1 MAVRFNNYQPGAQ
14 FAAALD
20 QADRQY
26 QDKLALG
33 WVPSER
39 DPDQTIFGS
48 FWDSFTSSA
57 ESSLGGALT
66 SVGVLTDSPWVA
78 GLGGDLTRRS
88 AQYADWGNDYDSNPD
103 KSRWSLDYLFD
114 PHGLWSDAGVMA
126 GSSGPGILS
135 GMALGAAAVG
145 TGGAAIPAIGI
156 LASAGLEVGANF
168 GQSYMDKKRDN
179 IEAQIKAG
187 KRPTGTVYDGNI
199 DKQAWDSFTSDPW
212 KNAELIG
219 SSFMDTA
226 IDVATGATG
235 GAISML
241 GKGLAKAGVANALAS
256 NGGKVA
262 SAILGDS
269 ARADTLLGRAAYGL
283 STAGKPLEFAGNRI
297 ANAFG
302 EGFQEAWQQHVQ
314 DSMAG
319 NFNDDRADAG
329 SFFRD
334 IYNGNWDNF
343 TDDEKN
349 AFNSAFLPTL
359 VSGIGGA
366 GLRKAGMYAYDHTL
380 GESYKNNKEYEN
392 LMNNIGMADAM
403 QQSGLMRGYIANNYM
418 PDNPIITHSDVDDNA
433 ATNIDI
439 SAPNDNVIVP
449 FAKRPVP
456 TKIEMDYDEN
466 GFPVTKEVPKYNE
479 FRALVSQRRQD
490 AENQTNVTAQ
500 DVNDIDNI
508 RSKIT
513 DNIQSQLQ
521 TAPDILQRAYNNA
534 DIESI
539 NKSLPDGSEQLSP
552 EMLNAAM
559 HGDANAANYLFQT
572 LGKKNIVQAIKQRKQ
587 EKKNKEKEAKDKIKQ
602 AQSSLK
608 DAIKGVGKKE
618 DNKQAV
624 ENALD
629 IIHSLAP
636 HGKADE
642 IASSVKSRFLQV
654 NQDLLDRANQG
665 DTKAIRSVLRAID
678 PKALVTEETATPQ
691 TQENVPADEPQVD
704 TSVEDT
710 FTVEPQTTPA
720 QPVATQPTTQQ
731 TVQQTQVQ
739 NQNDDGEPTT
749 DYVPSGAMGKNDTVQ
764 TQSAANAN
772 TQNVQNGENHSYSTG
787 IQQGTTPTGAIT
799 QPVNDNPQNG
809 PISTASGTNTNTV
822 MPGGMIVGKD
832 SERTKLI
839 NTMSTDDDIARGMR
853 IIKQYQNEGL
863 FAKQQV
869 SPDAIDKA
877 LHGVPSAIRTVLST
891 ISDEDFDRI
900 DKGDVNNNEGGTN
913 QTNQTTEGDT
923 SNSTKEGTKDGGNPH
938 QQGRVDGNA
947 EGQNSAGTEGSHEQ
961 IDEKKIND
969 APLFKSEGG
978 HIEQDN
984 DNRDRVNENQAVMT
998 LHRDRT
1004 TATAAPNT
1012 TGQDVEYHEY
1022 IKNELSPELETYAG
1036 QFYASQNRMSFA
1048 NLVTMLP
1055 DAVEYLKFLNGKKD
1069 VFSNKDDEMRC
1080 LMNYRAIC
1088 GSLYSLGINLLKRK
1102 ATQAN
1107 ATDSEGHISFD
1118 NATAFG
1124 EVASDVFNILPAAV
1138 NSAIATYDGIRAAFE
1153 RGSDGKPSDI
1163 PSLNTWFY
1171 YCLEDS
1177 YDRYV
1182 TQRAGSGIVLAE
1194 QTSDT
1199 YDNEIYGVLGDLFPL
1214 NDDFKKALLHQKL
1227 PDSLSQYGIKSMFNL
1242 LQWLDNDKDI
1252 TGRQVGKRFLKKA
1265 WQNAMQHGHWRGE
1278 LLSSLQKAEKNN
1290 DYSEYAKQFLDAFS
1304 DVFSTLMGT
1313 QQGQEAWAMY
1323 LSMQKLDDIVSD
1335 DIREKI
1341 KKSYNKKNDLFA
1353 YRSEMFLTKILG
1365 VGTQADEEFKE
1376 YEDRVLQNLED
1387 KINRAKLL
1395 TREGRAVGL
1404 TKLAIIKRAIEL
1416 ARRAR
1421 MHTAVGGAYVAPDQ
1435 GKQNQNKTQQNST
1448 DQKDKNTLGDK
1459 YNNKDAGNG
1468 YSINADFASRKSLNN
1483 ISQNYRMQAKLAR
1496 RLEIL
1501 SFEIQMCNLASQLGD
1516 LRVSALLKRTNQD
1529 AAYLSSTDK
1538 ARLMQAFIICTI
1550 ENNFGDIS
1558 KSDFKQRAKSSDA
1571 PKVYEY
1577 GWHLISRINQMFPTV
1592 VTYKAKG
1599 GAQMK
1604 NLDKELNKLCEEIQK
1619 DRIGKKLFG
1628 LTYSKNIVCAYND
1641 GGVFKDMLMT
1651 RRTPTFPWL
1660 TTKTSQK
1667 MMAEDVFDK
1676 SKFVQQYIAKV
1687 DPKAKKD
1694 ITLSDI
1700 MNLENSKEKKRQAT
1714 EEIYSNNM
1722 KQYGFGDDIIKDLT
1736 QFDDNWKEDIWK
1748 KASQKRYPTVPTDAK
1763 GKAKYDIDHT
1773 NFIDRLG
1780 NAINKARRTVLSVA
1794 SMGAGMY
1801 TMQDPLATLKMDFA
1815 VTHSVN
1821 TVDTVLISKALSM
1834 HIQELADGLI
1844 KGNKIYL
1851 NSSNPGHRVQHLN
1864 AYVYNYS
1871 HTSDDL
1877 TRQGGQ
1883 RAGELKDKHII
1894 SYEHARYAITD
1905 EEADKL
1911 SRGEVT
1917 KQELCTESRRVKK
1930 SARTIEGDL
1939 KAAGQYTGTNPYL
1952 IDNRIDK
1959 VYTDAPNKGFLVSS
1973 GTLVGDIDTFVY
1985 DFFRVRDGVSNNVVL
2000 KTLLVVNS
2008 KLPLDTILNDG
2019 LDGYIANYA
2028 KKYNMTIPEAR
2039 SKILNQLKHE
2049 AVKFMKHEQLDIGLE
2064 QRDIARQ
2071 KLFGTVV
2078 NYPNSTQV
2086 KFKEGP
2092 SEIRNLFNFIAG
2104 LVEIE
2109 STNDKPEPANTTTQT
2124 PPAVTQQQP
2133 KPKVKA
2139 QPTTHPK
2146 PQKTT
2151 PQTKPQQKPKAPPKQ
2166 KPKAQITQTPK
2177 QSSKM
2182 TNEERNTWIDLYD
2195 KLSSTFRTALTS
2207 LANNGGMYSVQ
2218 PININTTSKILRD
2231 KDILNG
2237 TKVMT
2242 QEDRKAT
2249 TTTEW
2254 STKDAYSPE
2263 NPFTSV
2269 LNFLGGL
2276 NKKNLKT
2283 NIISPVVTLY
2293 DEIRAKYGNNL
2304 IAFSGA
2310 VNELDDIGLITSAH
2324 LISYKLAQKKELTY
2338 SDVNT
2343 LVDLLVIV
2351 QARSTKNT
2359 QEFIN
2364 GLQQLINDWSP
2375 NTSLDADPTYA
2386 EGKMSTTPY
2395 KLTSHENVPGTYN
2408 VEATNVSALRNLTTE
2423 REQTSK
2429 DTVVTMSKENAE
2441 FLTGMNL
2448 HVSDNAD
2455 TQFAHTLFIN
2465 VASKVLGV
2473 APSLLRGKPGK
2484 NTNGYTHSSNRD
2496 IQSTRKLSTIY
2507 HELMHVAQ
2515 FAIFEID
2522 SAKARL
2528 FMTNKP
2534 ITHSITLG
2542 DRFISKPNVRI
2553 VRPKGKAET
2562 LRQKQVAYGIVKQAL
2577 NKAMKELSQSDK
2589 LTAKMI
2595 HTMGSLV
2602 NLDAQTKA
2610 CVDILIDSGLACIM
2624 RERATGVE
2632 HLVTKVT
2639 PDTMYRLYKSN
2650 ITFTKNGSKY
2660 HTAGLY
2666 SKLEAATLVPCI
2678 LMGNDELKTN
2688 NFHSSLARTL
2698 MEAYSSLVSYGV
2710 NKEFNM
2716 AGSLDSDFTST
2727 WLYKSTELLRA
2738 IEEEDPNGTIRNYT
2752 KNKAQEDKAVKE
2764 AVTNLT
2770 NMRRIR
2776 EEENAMYEQA
2786 EELVPPSVSGEPE
2799 VPDSKVMMALQHIAA
2814 KRNPTM
2820 QRTIQQKGWTAG
2832 LWNRFVTPALRWFE
2846 EFIDSQEAKELIDM
2860 GNRCIEWQR
2869 KMNAQS
2875 DDYVKRLRGLLTFK
2889 GNSVKTRQL
2898 QQYFNSVINE
2908 ASERGRDLVELFDM
2922 PIEAGKDERCTNHSE
2937 SGEHAILKVYDDD
2950 TFIQIHQVPNKDVA
2964 QQKINE
2970 KVEDLQKK
2978 LAKEGKN
2985 VPENQAFWYDEKT
2998 GTATFYACPNSRMTH
3013 GQFKNL
3019 FVAEPTQKDGK
3030 GSKGYTNMRMRLLR
3044 ETMTEND
3051 AARSKKMKELGFD
3064 KASIDQFIGAHTL
3077 YRGLLTNAYIR
3088 ERKREMRNED
3098 IVGQQRI
3105 GFVHAYSPRY
3115 YARYILRKE
3124 VWTTLPKGAL
3134 NPSQLK
3140 TALAEGTVVQYDNK
3154 YYQVQSIGLGS
3165 FSSKYDRARYKN
3177 EHKLASNERYI
3188 EMSRDDWMQQHGG
3201 ESDTFATPIHSMG
3214 NVTNSDVT
3222 KATREI
3228 KKRSAG
3234 ILVDFIS
3241 KHYPDKQTWE
3251 GKKTI
3256 EDIVD
3261 KLEHM
3266 SQEDKPEYGEHKDDL
3281 IRLAKGLRINAKD
3294 ILTIKQLKDSIINEG
3309 AQFLAGKYAQERISN
3324 SGNYSRDVIGSL
3336 QQYLHAVNN
3345 VEALTPF
3352 YREATKSIKEYTGR
3366 EYSKSERDPFHTKYN
3381 IMCEAVDTILGRTSK
3396 PMDDL
3401 LRQVSVGAVDSIY
3414 SIKPLRKFFEACNI
3428 HLPDMWLPA
3437 IMQGSLSL
3445 QVPLK
3450 LGMFNF
3456 ATGLAQYGQLANVYA
3471 MCSKEAFAY
3480 ATKQM
3485 PGIMKKAHNP
3495 FMVLKGDF
3503 DVSGYDDAIKQVMAD
3518 MNLTKEGKMLLEKD
3532 AENAFRN
3539 ALMEGNPE
3547 AYELQAF
3554 ENLYSTVL
3562 GTADTGSLSDIA
3574 GQLGDFGNAYE
3585 GEPLMDRVPKTIK
3598 QASDLSM
3605 IMFSGAD
3612 KAIRV
3617 FTAMVAE
3624 YDIKHSPKFA
3634 AWREEHKNDSP
3645 SQYNEALM
3653 LEMRDFISRTNFN
3666 FNRGM
3671 DSLMVA
3677 KYGLLAKCA
3686 FQFASYGFQQFNL
3699 LKYLWKTDRKA
3710 LIKCIGGMMIF
3721 SGVVAGIPM
3730 MTMMSGLCET
3740 IFGTNPE
3747 DWIKD
3752 FVMRAAGKSNSRVTK
3767 AAAEAFCY
3775 GIFAPTLGID
3785 ISKKVGMADIMKD
3798 PTDVRNMFGPSVG
3811 MAIDLSTA
3819 AGATYD
3825 AMMYDKYT
3833 TDQLMFA
3840 WFKSVPAMTRYL
3852 QAARGQYYSYSK
3864 LMPKTEY
3871 QSMSN
3876 ADRVRNALGFNP
3888 VENRMNTDINRYI
3901 TDKNKEYSDSVR
3913 EAMVAYVNNPTE
3925 GNLAKLK
3932 SYGKTPEDAKKAI
3945 GKMIKPR
3952 ITAEQAEKMV
3962 TKADNENAALV
3973 RNNVHY
3979 LGNMLE

>member
-39 DPDQTIFGS
+39 DQDQTMFGS

-88 AQYADWGNDYDSNPD
+88 ARYADWGNDYDSNPD
-103 KSRWSLDYLFD
+103 KSRLSLDYFFD
-114 PHGLWSDAGVMA
+114 PHGLASDAGVMA
-126 GSSGPGILS
+126 GSSAPGILS

-145 TGGAAIPAIGI
+145 TGGAALPAIGI

-187 KRPTGTVYDGNI
+187 ERPTGTVYDGTI

-226 IDVATGATG
+226 LDVATGATG
-235 GAISML
+235 GVISMA
-241 GKGLAKAGVANALAS
+241 GKGLAKVGVANALAS
-256 NGGKVA
+256 NGGKVV

-302 EGFQEAWQQHVQ
+302 EGFQEAWQQRVQ

-319 NFNDDRADAG
+319 NFDDDRADAG

-380 GESYKNNKEYEN
+380 GEYYKNNKEYEN

-403 QQSGLMRGYIANNYM
+403 QQSGLMRGYIANDYM
-418 PDNPIITHSDVDDNA
+418 PDNPIVTHSDVDDNA

-456 TKIEMDYDEN
+456 TKLEMDYDEN
-466 GFPVTKEVPKYNE
+466 GLLVEKEVPKYNE
-479 FRALVSQRRQD
+479 YKYWGSQRRQD
-490 AENQTNVTAQ
+490 AENKANVTTQ
-500 DVNDIDNI
+500 DIDDIDNI
-508 RSKIT
+508 RSELT
-513 DNIQSQLQ
+513 DNIQGQLQ

-559 HGDANAANYLFQT
+559 YGDANAANYLFQT

-587 EKKNKEKEAKDKIKQ
+587 EKKDKEKEAKDKIKQ

-618 DNKQAV
+618 DSKQAV

-665 DTKAIRSVLRAID
+665 DTKAIRDVLRAID
-678 PKALVTEETATPQ
+678 PKALVTEETSTPQ
-691 TQENVPADEPQVD
+691 TQNNTTTDEPQVD
-704 TSVEDT
+704 TSVDDT
-710 FTVEPQTTPA
+710 STVEPQATPA

-749 DYVPSGAMGKNDTVQ
+749 DYVPSGAMSKNDTVQ

-772 TQNVQNGENHSYSTG
+772 TQNVQNGENQGYSTG
-787 IQQGTTPTGAIT
+787 VQQGPTPTGAIT
-799 QPVNDNPQNG
+799 QPVNDDPQNG
-809 PISTASGTNTNTV
+809 PISTPSGTNNNTV
-822 MPGGMIVGKD
+822 MPGGMVVGKD

-839 NTMSTDDDIARGMR
+839 NTMSTEDDIARGMR
-853 IIKQYQNEGL
+853 IIKQYQDEGL
-863 FAKQQV
+863 FTKQQV

-900 DKGDVNNNEGGTN
+900 DKGDVNNNEGSTS
-913 QTNQTTEGDT
+913 QTNQTTEGGT
-923 SNSTKEGTKDGGNPH
+923 SNSTEEGTKDGGDPH
-938 QQGRVDGNA
+938 QQGRVDSDA
-947 EGQNSAGTEGSHEQ
+947 EGKNSAGTEGSHEQ

-984 DNRDRVNENQAVMT
+984 DHRDRVNENQAVMT

-1004 TATAAPNT
+1004 TATAAPNA

-1022 IKNELSPELETYAG
+1022 IKNELSPELETFAG
-1036 QFYASQNRMSFA
+1036 QFYASQNKMSFA

-1055 DAVEYLKFLNGKKD
+1055 DAVEYLKFLNGKKY

-1124 EVASDVFNILPAAV
+1124 EIGSDVFNILPAAV
-1138 NSAIATYDGIRAAFE
+1138 NSAIATYDGIKAAFE
-1153 RGSDGKPSDI
+1153 RGSDGNPSDT

-1182 TQRAGSGIVLAE
+1182 TQRAGSGIVLTE
-1194 QTSDT
+1194 RTIDT

-1214 NDDFKKALLHQKL
+1214 NDDFKKALLHQRL

-1278 LLSSLQKAEKNN
+1278 LLSSLQKAERNN

-1313 QQGQEAWAMY
+1313 QQGREAWAMY
-1323 LSMQKLDDIVSD
+1323 LSMQKLDGIVSD

-1421 MHTAVGGAYVAPDQ
+1421 MHTALGGAYVAPDQ

-1448 DQKDKNTLGDK
+1448 DQKDKNALGDK

-1483 ISQNYRMQAKLAR
+1483 ISQDYRTQAKLAR

-1538 ARLMQAFIICTI
+1538 ARLMQAFIICTL

-1558 KSDFKQRAKSSDA
+1558 KSDFKQRVKSSDA
-1571 PKVYEY
+1571 RQVYKY
-1577 GWHLISRINQMFPTV
+1577 GWGLISRINQMFPTV

-1619 DRIGKKLFG
+1619 DPIGKKLFG
-1628 LTYSKNIVCAYND
+1628 LTYSKNIVCTYND

-1660 TTKTSQK
+1660 NTNTSRK

-1687 DPKAKKD
+1687 DPKAKKY
-1694 ITLSDI
+1694 ITVSDI
-1700 MNLENSKEKKRQAT
+1700 MNLEKSKEKKRQAT

-1722 KQYGFGDDIIKDLT
+1722 KQYGFGDDVIKDLT
-1736 QFDDNWKEDIWK
+1736 QFDDNWKEDVWK
-1748 KASQKRYPTVPTDAK
+1748 KASQKIYPTVPTDAK
-1763 GKAKYDIDHT
+1763 CKAKYDRDHAG
-1773 NFIDRLG
+1773 FINRLG
-1780 NAINKARRTVLSVA
+1780 NAINRARRTVLSVA

-1844 KGNKIYL
+1844 KRNKIYL

-1894 SYEHARYAITD
+1894 SYEHAKYAITD

-1911 SRGEVT
+1911 SRGEIT
-1917 KQELCTESRRVKK
+1917 KQELCTESRRVER
-1930 SARTIEGDL
+1930 SVRTIEGDL

-1959 VYTDAPNKGFLVSS
+1959 VYTDAPNNGYLRSS

-1985 DFFRVRDGVSNNVVL
+1985 DFFRVRDGVANNVVL

-2008 KLPLDTILNDG
+2008 KLPLDTILNNG
-2019 LDGYIANYA
+2019 LDGYIASYA
-2028 KKYNMTIPEAR
+2028 EKYSMTIPEAR
-2039 SKILNQLKHE
+2039 DKILNQLKHE
-2049 AVKFMKHEQLDIGLE
+2049 AVRFMKHEQLDIGLE

-2071 KLFGTVV
+2071 KLFGTIV

-2086 KFKEGP
+2086 TFKEGP

-2109 STNDKPEPANTTTQT
+2109 STKDKPEPTPTKTT
-2124 PPAVTQQQP
+2124 PPAQ
-2133 KPKVKA
+2133 
-2139 QPTTHPK
+2139 K
-2146 PQKTT
+2146 PQS
-2151 PQTKPQQKPKAPPKQ
+2151 KPQQKPVAKPQPKPVVKPNTTPVAKPVPTNVAPKPTTSPKVTDNQ
-2166 KPKAQITQTPK
+2166 R
-2177 QSSKM
+2177 SK
-2182 TNEERNTWIDLYD
+2182 WIDRYD
-2195 KLSSTFRTALTS
+2195 KLSRTFRSALTS
-2207 LANNGGMYSVQ
+2207 LVNKGGLYSVI
-2218 PININTTSKILRD
+2218 PMKVNTKSTVLRD
-2231 KDILNG
+2231 KGILNG

-2242 QEDRKAT
+2242 QEDRNAT
-2249 TTTEW
+2249 DTTAWT
-2254 STKDAYSPE
+2254 SNDHYSQE
-2263 NPFTSV
+2263 NPFAVV
-2269 LNFLGGL
+2269 LSLLGGL
-2276 NKKNLKT
+2276 RMEDIRVHVT
-2283 NIISPVVTLY
+2283 SPAVTLY

-2310 VNELDDIGLITSAH
+2310 VKELDDAGLITSAH
-2324 LISYKLAQKKELTY
+2324 LISYKLAQKTEWTY

-2343 LVDLLVIV
+2343 LVDLLTIV
-2351 QARSTKNT
+2351 QARADSYFKYLLNDA
-2359 QEFIN
+2359 QDEIN
-2364 GLQQLINDWSP
+2364 MFSP
-2375 NTSLDADPTYA
+2375 HKSIDADPTNA
-2386 EGKMSTTPY
+2386 PGKITTTPY
-2395 KLTSHENVPGTYN
+2395 SVEIHDKVPGTYN
-2408 VEATNVSALRNLTTE
+2408 VKAINISALNNLTTE
-2423 REQTSK
+2423 REQTPS
-2429 DTVVTMSKENAE
+2429 DTVVKMSKENAE
-2441 FLTGMNL
+2441 FLAGMNL
-2448 HVSDNAD
+2448 HVSDNAN

-2465 VASKVLGV
+2465 VASKILGV
-2473 APSLLRGKPGK
+2473 APALLRQQV
-2484 NTNGYTHSSNRD
+2484 NNGANGITSASSRD
-2496 IQSTRKLSTIY
+2496 VTSIRKLPTIY

-2515 FAIFEID
+2515 FAIYEID
-2522 SAKARL
+2522 VTKARL

-2534 ITHSITLG
+2534 MTENIELG
-2542 DRFISKPNVRI
+2542 ENFISRPRARIARPNNSTE
-2553 VRPKGKAET
+2553 A
-2562 LRQKQVAYGIVKQAL
+2562 LRQKYEAYPIVKKAL
-2577 NKAMKELSQSDK
+2577 TKAMKELAESNT

-2595 HTMGSLV
+2595 YAMGSLV
-2602 NLDAQTKA
+2602 DLNAQTEA
-2610 CVDILIDSGLACIM
+2610 CVNLLIDSGLACI
-2624 RERATGVE
+2624 RTDKATNTKQ
-2632 HLVTKVT
+2632 LVTRLT
-2639 PDTMYRLYKSN
+2639 PDTIYRLYNSN
-2650 ITFTKNGSKY
+2650 FASSIDNVSGPI
-2660 HTAGLY
+2660 AGAY
-2666 SKLEAATLVPCI
+2666 AKLETAILIPCI
-2678 LMGNDELKTN
+2678 LMGNYET
-2688 NFHSSLARTL
+2688 RTGHLHQGLSRAL
-2698 MEAYSSLVSYGV
+2698 MEAYSSLISVGQYNSFNV
-2710 NKEFNM
+2710 NK
-2716 AGSLDSDFTST
+2716 SVDSDFANT

-2738 IEEEDPNGTIRNYT
+2738 IEEEDPNGEIRNQT
-2752 KNKAQEDKAVKE
+2752 KRRINENKSVKE
-2764 AVTNLT
+2764 AIANLT
-2770 NMRRIR
+2770 NIHKI
-2776 EEENAMYEQA
+2776 YKQ
-2786 EELVPPSVSGEPE
+2786 EELMFEKSGELLPPSVSGEPE

-2820 QRTIQQKGWTAG
+2820 QRTIQKKGWTAG
-2832 LWNRFVTPALRWFE
+2832 LWNKFVTPALRWFE

-2875 DDYVKRLRGLLTFK
+2875 DDYVKRLRGLLTFE

-2898 QQYFNSVINE
+2898 QQYFDSVINE

-2922 PIEAGKDERCTNHSE
+2922 PVEAGQDERCTNHSE
-2937 SGEHAILKVYDDD
+2937 SGEHAILKVYEDD
-2950 TFIQIHQVPNKDVA
+2950 TFIQVHQMPNKDVA

-2970 KVEDLQKK
+2970 KVEEMQKK

-2985 VPENQAFWYDEKT
+2985 VPENKAFWYDEKT
-2998 GTATFYACPNSRMTH
+2998 GTATFYACPSSRMVN

-3019 FVAEPTQKDGK
+3019 FVAEPSRKDGK

-3044 ETMTEND
+3044 ETMVEND
-3051 AARSKKMKELGFD
+3051 TARSKKMKELGCD
-3064 KASIDQFIGAHTL
+3064 KAFIDQFIQAHTL

-3105 GFVHAYSPRY
+3105 GFIHAYSPRY

-3140 TALAEGTVVQYDNK
+3140 TALSEGTVVQYDNK

-3177 EHKLASNERYI
+3177 EHKLASNERYVD
-3188 EMSRDDWMQQHGG
+3188 MSRDDWMQQHGG

-3222 KATREI
+3222 EATREI

-3234 ILVDFIS
+3234 IFVDFIS
-3241 KHYPDKQTWE
+3241 KHYLDKQPWE

-3256 EDIVD
+3256 ADIVD
-3261 KLEHM
+3261 KLKHM
-3266 SQEDKPEYGEHKDDL
+3266 SPEDKSEYGEHKDDL

-3294 ILTIKQLKDSIINEG
+3294 TLTIKQLKDSISNEG

-3352 YREATKSIKEYTGR
+3352 YRDATKSIKEYTGR
-3366 EYSKSERDPFHTKYN
+3366 EYSKSERDPFDTKYN
-3381 IMCEAVDTILGRTSK
+3381 IMCEVVDTILGRASK
-3396 PMDDL
+3396 PMDSF
-3401 LRQVSVGAVDSIY
+3401 LRQASVGAVDAIY

-3471 MCSKEAFAY
+3471 MCSKDAFAY

-3503 DVSGYDDAIKQVMAD
+3503 DVSEYDDAIKQVMAD

-3532 AENAFRN
+3532 AENAFKN

-3554 ENLYSTVL
+3554 ENLYATVL

-3585 GEPLMDRVPKTIK
+3585 GEPLMNRVPKKIK

-3671 DSLMVA
+3671 DSLMVT
-3677 KYGLLAKCA
+3677 KGGLLAKCA

-3699 LKYLWKTDRKA
+3699 LKYLWRTDKKA
-3710 LIKCIGGMMIF
+3710 LVKCISGMMIF

-3730 MTMMSGLCET
+3730 MTMMSGLCQT

-3752 FVMRAAGKSNSRVTK
+3752 FVMRAAGKSNSQVTK

-3775 GIFAPTLGID
+3775 GIFAPILGID
-3785 ISKKVGMADIMKD
+3785 ISKKIGMADIMKD
-3798 PTDVRNMFGPSVG
+3798 PTDVRNMLGPSIG

-3864 LMPKTEY
+3864 LIPKTEY

-3945 GKMIKPR
+3945 GKMTKPR

-3962 TKADNENAALV
+3962 TKANNDNAAAV
-3973 RNNVHY
+3973 RSNVRY